1 MLKGFQHIRGI
12 VSVVLCVFTVIM
24 VGVMSCNDDQSSTLS
39 APPIP
44 MFPSSWEPNE
54 RDSVLPSSFT
64 ARRGSSCQFSAV
76 AGKESFDVTAPAGDF
91 RITYTTWLGTF
102 YVAARATECASMT
115 IGLQPCD
122 EVKAVSIQKGSI
134 AGIGCGTWP
143 SGPVTLY
150 SWPCGGA
157 TECSQVFTADPASA
171 PVTLLSGG
179 GSLTNPIPACNQPL
193 LPCSGNSCG
202 QNTPTPLFCPGNKEG
217 QTGITTPRTD
227 TFSVEMGRSSG
238 TFRFYHQT
246 YRVPDRMIVAYEGK
260 TLFDSGCNG
269 SYGTEYLS
277 YAGSS
282 HTIIVTVSSM
292 CSYYESTDWDFEI
305 GCPQ

>member
-1 MLKGFQHIRGI
+1 MLKGFQHIRGV

-24 VGVMSCNDDQSSTLS
+24 VGVMSCNDDKSSTLS

-54 RDSVLPSSFT
+54 GDSVLPSSFT
-64 ARRGSSCQFSAV
+64 ARRDARCQLSAV

-102 YVAARATECASMT
+102 YVAARATECAGMT

-157 TECSQVFTADPASA
+157 AECSQVFTADPASA

-179 GSLTNPIPACNQPL
+179 GSLANPMAACNRQP

-202 QNTPTPLFCPGNKEG
+202 STTPVSCSERVEIRR
-217 QTGITTPRTD
+217 GITSPTTD
-227 TFSVEMGRSSG
+227 TFNVNMGKSAG
-238 TFRFYHQT
+238 TFEFYHET
-246 YRVPDRMIVAYEGK
+246 YPVPDRMIVTYEGK

-269 SYGTEYLS
+269 SRGTEYLS
-277 YAGSS
+277 YSGSS
-282 HTIIVTVSSM
+282 SSITVTVYSL
-292 CSYYESTDWDFEI
+292 CSWGNSTNWDFEVS
-305 GCPQ
+305 CPQ